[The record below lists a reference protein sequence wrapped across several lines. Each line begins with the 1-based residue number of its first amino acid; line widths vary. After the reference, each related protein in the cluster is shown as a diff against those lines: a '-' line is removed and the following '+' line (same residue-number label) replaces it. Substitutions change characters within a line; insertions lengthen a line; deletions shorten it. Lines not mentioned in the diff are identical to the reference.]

1 MRAPDGS
8 VVPMFDIL
16 VIEVNEWRKMT
27 EQDKMIFLY
36 KITKSSKIKSS

>member
-27 EQDKMIFLY
+27 E
-36 KITKSSKIKSS
+36 